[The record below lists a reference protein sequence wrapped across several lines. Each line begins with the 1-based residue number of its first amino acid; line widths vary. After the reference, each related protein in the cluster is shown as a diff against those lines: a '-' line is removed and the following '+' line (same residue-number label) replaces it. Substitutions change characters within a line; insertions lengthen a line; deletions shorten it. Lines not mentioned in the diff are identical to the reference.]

1 MEGREEKEERKEF
14 VEKKIPIRRKV
25 KEEWIKTKEKIS
37 D

>member
-14 VEKKIPIRRKV
+14 VEEKISIRRKV
-25 KEEWIKTKEKIS
+25 KEEWIKTKEKFS